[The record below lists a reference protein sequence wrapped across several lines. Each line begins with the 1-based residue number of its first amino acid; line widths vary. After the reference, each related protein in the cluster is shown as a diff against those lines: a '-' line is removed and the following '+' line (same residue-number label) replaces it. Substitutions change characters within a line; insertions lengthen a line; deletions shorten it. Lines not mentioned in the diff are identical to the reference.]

1 MITGKTNASR
11 KLNTG
16 PAATTAILPHT
27 GEHTAALDPKTSVA
41 LMKLTDE
48 FVTRD
53 HLTALMITHHMEDA
67 LKYGNR
73 LIVMKDGQI
82 IKDLTKEEKDQLDIT
97 DYYAM
102 FE

>member
-1 MITGKTNASR
+1 
-11 KLNTG
+11 
-16 PAATTAILPHT
+16 
-27 GEHTAALDPKTSVA
+27 
-41 LMKLTDE
+41 
-48 FVTRD
+48 
-53 HLTALMITHHMEDA
+53 
-67 LKYGNR
+67 KYGNR